1 MEHLKTGC
9 VAVDSLTDGGL
20 ATGTITQIFGEKA
33 LGKSIIS
40 FQAASALAASG
51 GSAVILDTE
60 QSYSGY
66 LLPYWKEKMP
76 ARFGSGFAVSEVALQ
91 KAPKVTPK
99 KKQVTRG
106 QLLNALDSALS
117 PLGVSYT
124 DAHLSAAA
132 DVFSPDFYVE
142 LPTNGPSVL
151 VFQVPEVSALLHLHG
166 IDAAV
171 EVSGGGRTEL
181 RMRQTPSYQSALHH
195 IIQET
200 GSKLL
205 VYDSISAPFKA
216 AFPST
221 QDLPARSS
229 GLAMLLAHA
238 QRLCVEFGIAVLV
251 TSHVSIDPINPW
263 DRIPY
268 GGVIIGHDAKF
279 SLELTRA
286 TASRRKDKDKEPSAI
301 NPDDKEASNKAFWA
315 ARHPALEEYSR
326 YAYAKQ
332 DDEGFH

>member
-1 MEHLKTGC
+1 MMEHLKTEC
-9 VAVDSLTDGGL
+9 AAVDALTDGGL

-33 LGKSIIS
+33 LGKSIVS
-40 FQAASALAASG
+40 FQAACSVGASG
-51 GSAVILDTE
+51 ASAVILDTE

-66 LLPYWKEKMP
+66 LLPYWKEKLP
-76 ARFGSGFAVSEVALQ
+76 KRFRRDLNVAEVALE
-91 KAPKVTPK
+91 KAPKVSPRK
-99 KKQVTRG
+99 KPATRG
-106 QLLNALDSALS
+106 QLITAMDSALG

-124 DAHLSAAA
+124 PAHLGAAA
-132 DVFSPDFYVE
+132 DIFCPDYSVE
-142 LPTNGPSVL
+142 LPPKGPSVL

-171 EVSGGGRTEL
+171 EVSSGGRTEL
-181 RMRQTPSYQSALHH
+181 RMRQTSSYQSALRH

-200 GSKLL
+200 GAKLL
-205 VYDSISAPFKA
+205 IYDSISAPFKA

-229 GLAMLLAHA
+229 GLAMLFAHA

-268 GGVIIGHDAKF
+268 GGVIVGHDAKF
-279 SLELTRA
+279 SLELTKA
-286 TASRRKDKDKEPSAI
+286 TASRNKDGNPSAI
-301 NPDDKEASNKAFWA
+301 NPEAKKAANKVFWA
-315 ARHPALEEYSR
+315 ARHPALEDYTR
-326 YAYAKQ
+326 FAYAKQ